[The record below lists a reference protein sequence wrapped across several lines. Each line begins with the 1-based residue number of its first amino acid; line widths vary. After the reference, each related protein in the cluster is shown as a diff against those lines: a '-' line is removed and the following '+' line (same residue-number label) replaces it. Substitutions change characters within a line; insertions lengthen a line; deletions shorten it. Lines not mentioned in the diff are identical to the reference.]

1 MKKLITITLAILL
14 TISVCQCTDAKTENG
29 AIWSY
34 PMTNY
39 SIEWEKLESYAERA
53 EINQIPD
60 SIISSVSTG
69 ELLRLVEDYPL
80 LYTVHLYD
88 NPRDA
93 YNVLYDTFNG
103 FRELMSRE
111 AWMKLL
117 KNIIRLKYLYKLEL
131 IAAIWYQ
138 VQIMSRI
145 IMLY

>member
-111 AWMKLL
+111 DCL
-117 KNIIRLKYLYKLEL
+117 KFDSNRD
-131 IAAIWYQ
+131 
-138 VQIMSRI
+138 
-145 IMLY
+145 

>member
-69 ELLRLVEDYPL
+69 ELLRLVEDYPFI
-80 LYTVHLYD
+80 VHS
-88 NPRDA
+88 A
-93 YNVLYDTFNG
+93 SV
-103 FRELMSRE
+103 
-111 AWMKLL
+111 
-117 KNIIRLKYLYKLEL
+117 
-131 IAAIWYQ
+131 
-138 VQIMSRI
+138 
-145 IMLY
+145 